1 MNIDKTNAPEN
12 IVARK
17 IEELSSTVDAELM
30 NILPEF
36 NGLSVR
42 DAENIIKM
50 IDAFTTNDT
59 TRWFAEELA
68 NKLSTILKNK
78 VIEVN

>member
-42 DAENIIKM
+42 DAENIIK
-50 IDAFTTNDT
+50 ND
-59 TRWFAEELA
+59 
-68 NKLSTILKNK
+68 
-78 VIEVN
+78 

>member
-59 TRWFAEELA
+59 TRWLAEELA

-78 VIEVN
+78 VIKVN

>member
-1 MNIDKTNAPEN
+1 MNIDKTIAPEN

-59 TRWFAEELA
+59 TRWLAEELA

-78 VIEVN
+78 VIEVK